1 MQYSGKDLRVAIDTV
16 LHEQITVGG
25 VTIKC
30 YDTKAPTDA
39 LKPYIL
45 LGSHTQTGNNFSKDR
60 FGYIS
65 GYNIEIVDGFNDVD
79 SFDRSRCDYVADQAL
94 TLLRNTTTSKLTTTR
109 FNFISLNL
117 ASSNEVFVE
126 TERENLFRLILTLEI
141 NLNVNK

>member
-1 MQYSGKDLRVAIDTV
+1 MQYSGKDLRVVIDTV

-25 VTIKC
+25 QTVKC

-39 LKPYIL
+39 IKPYIL
-45 LGSHTQTGNNFSKDR
+45 LSSHTQTGNNFSKDR
-60 FGYIS
+60 FGYSS

-79 SFDRSRCDYVADQAL
+79 NFDRSRCDYVADQAL
-94 TLLRNTTTSKLTTTR
+94 TLLRQSTTSKLTTTR
-109 FNFISLNL
+109 FNIISLNL

-141 NLNVNK
+141 ILNINK